1 MIRATGGSTLAVR
14 FTMMLSMVAFGMAI
28 YDLGVLFDVH

>member
-28 YDLGVLFDVH
+28 NELGVRFAVH